1 MAAAVMAT
9 SAFAGVSTLYGI
21 GQIPGWGNFANG
33 SVGEALTQT
42 SDGVF
47 EWEGSVEATAYFGFA
62 SELGSWD
69 AINSHRFSPT
79 VKDAL
84 AVVGDNAMV
93 ANVDASWKINP
104 GVYKFVINTNTM
116 VFTVVE
122 TQAVEK
128 VITYAIHGQLD
139 GLEDTDW
146 ATYQLE
152 ADGDLWK
159 ATLTP
164 TVAGGEFGVI
174 QQINGSQSDWYSAGV
189 IFDETESSFVLNC
202 TPAGNCVFDFAAGE
216 AYDFVFDPAASK
228 LTITKTAGVAEVN
241 AEVSDE
247 APVYY
252 NLQGIR
258 VANPE
263 NGLFIV
269 NRGGKISKEIIR

>member
-21 GQIPGWGNFANG
+21 GQIPGWGNFTNA

-69 AINSHRFSPT
+69 AINKHRFSPT
-79 VKDAL
+79 SKDAL

-104 GVYKFVINTNTM
+104 GVYKFIINTNTM

-189 IFDETESSFVLNC
+189 IFDETESSFVLNG

>member
-33 SVGEALTQT
+33 SVGEPLTQT
-42 SDGVF
+42 ADGVF

-69 AINSHRFSPT
+69 AINSHRFSPS

-93 ANVDASWKINP
+93 TNVDASWKINP

-116 VFTVVE
+116 IFTVIE

-128 VITYAIHGQLD
+128 VITYAVHGQLD

-189 IFDETESSFVLNC
+189 IFDETESSFVLNGN
-202 TPAGNCVFDFAAGE
+202 PAGNCVFDFAAGE
-216 AYDFVFDPAASK
+216 AYDFVFDPAAAK
-228 LTITKTAGVAEVN
+228 LTITKTAGVADVI
-241 AEVSDE
+241 AEAAEE

-263 NGLFIV
+263 NGLYIV

>member
-21 GQIPGWGNFANG
+21 GKIPGWGNFANG

-189 IFDETESSFVLNC
+189 IFDETESSFVLNG

>member
-1 MAAAVMAT
+1 MC
-9 SAFAGVSTLYGI
+9 SSDL
-21 GQIPGWGNFANG
+21 PGWGNFANG

-189 IFDETESSFVLNC
+189 IFDETESSFVLNG